1 VESAHYQLVDLEA
14 PDTRASYCEPANRQC
29 TERQRTQRE
38 SAEGQRTGG
47 ESMLLRDC
55 EAHAPRQAGYVPVRA
70 IGVEFEVR
78 VEIQFSRT

>member
-1 VESAHYQLVDLEA
+1 MFSRFLGKTHTPDPSIEA
-14 PDTRASYCEPANRQC
+14 PDTRAPYCEPANRQR

-55 EAHAPRQAGYVPVRA
+55 EAHAPRQAGYVPLRKDR
-70 IGVEFEVR
+70 GLTPGYR
-78 VEIQFSRT
+78 